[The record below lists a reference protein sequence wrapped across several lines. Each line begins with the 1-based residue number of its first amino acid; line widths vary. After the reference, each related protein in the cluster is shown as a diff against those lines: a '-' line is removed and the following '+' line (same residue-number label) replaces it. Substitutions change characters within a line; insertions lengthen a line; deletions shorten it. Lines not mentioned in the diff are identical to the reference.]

1 MPIVALYFFRNS
13 KGTHLMEFKGQI
25 EYVNEEDETQ
35 LFFTYTKIEK
45 ELYDTNVINTIMN
58 G

>member
-1 MPIVALYFFRNS
+1 
-13 KGTHLMEFKGQI
+13 MEFKGQI